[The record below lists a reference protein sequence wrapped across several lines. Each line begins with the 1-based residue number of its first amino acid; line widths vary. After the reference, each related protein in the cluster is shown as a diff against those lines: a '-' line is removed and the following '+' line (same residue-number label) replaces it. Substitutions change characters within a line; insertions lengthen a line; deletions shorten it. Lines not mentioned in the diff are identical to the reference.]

1 VSGRNDAAAPTKETH
16 MFRHAR
22 TVTFAILTVAVLFV
36 GLAGTATAAKLITGK
51 HIKNNTVTTAD
62 VKNGTVK
69 TGDLAA
75 SARTTLKFADGNDA
89 QLATCADTALDAC
102 PNIIA
107 VGVSAGSHLISAT
120 GTYAN
125 PVNAGVPDSIN
136 RCGIWRDG
144 VAIAEARIT
153 LAGNGSPGESQTF
166 SLQATVTTNIGNQPV
181 SLRCTEMPGEALVIT
196 SPALSVLKVA
206 SIN

>member
-1 VSGRNDAAAPTKETH
+1 

-22 TVTFAILTVAVLFV
+22 TATIAILSVAVLFL

-51 HIKNNTVTTAD
+51 QIKNNTVTTAD
-62 VKNGTVK
+62 LKNATVK
-69 TGDLAA
+69 TGDLAP

-89 QLATCADTALDAC
+89 QIATCSDTALDAC

-107 VGVSAGSHLISAT
+107 VGVSPGSHLITAT

-125 PVNAGVPDSIN
+125 PVNAGIPDDIN
-136 RCGIWRDG
+136 RCALWRDG

-166 SLQATVTTNIGNQPV
+166 SLQAAVTTTESNKPV
-181 SLRCTEMPGEALVIT
+181 ALRCTEMPGEALVIN